1 MLSTSSTPLPQP
13 VEEVKPTDLNK
24 KKDSNDMDMLEK
36 WINHDHH
43 SYHLDFLSPTQA
55 YDIRSALVLWY
66 RANRRKLPWR
76 GDGVYMNCLQENIYL
91 QYCMNDLFRS
101 SLPTSNPFFSFLY

>member
-1 MLSTSSTPLPQP
+1 MLSTSSSLLPQP
-13 VEEVKPTDLNK
+13 VEEVNPTDLNK

-76 GDGVYMNCLQENIYL
+76 GDGMYMNCLQVEYL
-91 QYCMNDLFRS
+91 S
-101 SLPTSNPFFSFLY
+101 AILYE